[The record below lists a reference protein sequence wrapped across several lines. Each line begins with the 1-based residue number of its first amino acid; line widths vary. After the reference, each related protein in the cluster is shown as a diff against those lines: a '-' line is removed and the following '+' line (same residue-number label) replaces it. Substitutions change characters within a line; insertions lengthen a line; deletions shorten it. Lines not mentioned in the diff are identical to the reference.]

1 MASLPCLGPAGPR
14 PPREHQEGGAHLGLM
29 PGTFSV
35 LEVPARFLK
44 ASLST
49 LLPLRDG
56 AESEM
61 V

>member
-14 PPREHQEGGAHLGLM
+14 PPREHQEGRAHLGLM

-49 LLPLRDG
+49 LWPLRDG